1 MGILTPVAVKLG
13 SIPWMPRLLP
23 QIVACDAVLHRLS
36 GGKLGLL
43 DLGDLPNVVLEVVG
57 RRSGETRR
65 SPLLAVPAGEGK
77 WLIAG
82 SYFGDA
88 RMPAWVL
95 NLRAADTAQVI
106 VKGVATTVTARELSG
121 DERADAW
128 ARMLKVWPNY
138 ARYEARTERVIP
150 VFLLEPVAAV

>member
-23 QIVACDAVLHRLS
+23 QIVACDAAMHRLT
-36 GGKLGLL
+36 GGRLGLL
-43 DLGDLPNVVLEVVG
+43 DLGDLPNVVLQVVG
-57 RRSGETRR
+57 RRTGELRR
-65 SPLLAVPAGEGK
+65 SSLLAVPASGDR

-88 RMPAWVL
+88 RMPAWVF
-95 NLRAADTAQVI
+95 NLRAAETAQII

-121 DERADAW
+121 DERAEAW
-128 ARMLKVWPNY
+128 ARMLTVWPNY

-150 VFLLEPVAAV
+150 VFLLEPVVAV